1 MKIIG
6 LTGGSGVG
14 KGTVAARMR
23 ELGAGWV
30 DADAVYRALCAT
42 NRGMLAALDAAF
54 GGVLDDTG
62 ALDRPRLAQIVFS
75 DPEKLAKLNEITI
88 PYIRA
93 ASLEAMQAQADC
105 PIVLYDAPTLFE
117 GGVDDL
123 CAQTVGVLADLETRV
138 QRVMARDGISDAAA
152 RARILAQPDDGF
164 YRVRCDYIIENNGD
178 LAALWRDTDAL
189 YTTQATDTTYE
200 IDAVRRTQVFMMDE
214 PTRGIDVGAKYEIYE
229 LIINM
234 AKQGKTIIVVSSEM
248 PEILGITNRIGVMSN
263 GHLSGIVNTKETDQE
278 ELLRLSAKYL

>member
-1 MKIIG
+1 MIIDGQVDNMKIIG

-54 GGVLDDTG
+54 GGVLDEND

-152 RARILAQPDDGF
+152 RARILAQPDDDF
-164 YRVRCDYIIENNGD
+164 YRARCDYIIENNGD

-189 YTTQATDTTYE
+189 YT
-200 IDAVRRTQVFMMDE
+200 
-214 PTRGIDVGAKYEIYE
+214 
-229 LIINM
+229 
-234 AKQGKTIIVVSSEM
+234 
-248 PEILGITNRIGVMSN
+248 ILSKGEQ
-263 GHLSGIVNTKETDQE
+263 K
-278 ELLRLSAKYL
+278 

>member
-30 DADAVYRALCAT
+30 DADAVYRDLCAA
-42 NRGMLAALDAAF
+42 NREMLAALNAAF
-54 GGVLDDTG
+54 GGVTDETG
-62 ALDRPRLAQIVFS
+62 ALDRPKLAKIVFS

-93 ASLEAMQAQADC
+93 ASLDAMQAQADC

-123 CAQTVGVLADLETRV
+123 CEKTIGVLADTETRV
-138 QRVMARDGISDAAA
+138 QRVMARDGISEEAA

-164 YRVRCDYIIENNGD
+164 YRARCDYILENNGD
-178 LAALWRDTDAL
+178 LAALWRETDAL
-189 YTTQATDTTYE
+189 YT
-200 IDAVRRTQVFMMDE
+200 
-214 PTRGIDVGAKYEIYE
+214 
-229 LIINM
+229 
-234 AKQGKTIIVVSSEM
+234 
-248 PEILGITNRIGVMSN
+248 ILSKG
-263 GHLSGIVNTKETDQE
+263 DQ
-278 ELLRLSAKYL
+278 K